1 MDLCGLQSEFQE
13 DSQGYMEEILS
24 QREKKKKSQANLI
37 FFLIM
42 SFYTSNARP
51 FKEMSFTEREG
62 MLQIPALQSTT
73 PNGVTYQE
81 AASTGFCTG
90 KRLYCKYPRED
101 RKQ

>member
-1 MDLCGLQSEFQE
+1 
-13 DSQGYMEEILS
+13 MEEILS
-24 QREKKKKSQANLI
+24 QRKKKSQTRLI

-42 SFYTSNARP
+42 SFYTSNACP

-62 MLQIPALQSTT
+62 LWQIPALQSTV

-81 AASTGFCTG
+81 AATTGFCTG